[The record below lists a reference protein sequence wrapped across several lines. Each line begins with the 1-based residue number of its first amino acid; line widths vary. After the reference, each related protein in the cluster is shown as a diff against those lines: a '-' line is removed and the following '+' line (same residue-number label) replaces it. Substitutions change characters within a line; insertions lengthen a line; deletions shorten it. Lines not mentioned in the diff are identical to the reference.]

1 MDHWDDICIFS
12 PQCNY
17 LNCGHIKYF
26 FLLPQQLK
34 FQNVLRFQIEKWMEK
49 LEESE
54 TKKKLS
60 MKTGIVAVSV
70 SVSCMTLSTHYY
82 H

>member
-1 MDHWDDICIFS
+1 
-12 PQCNY
+12 
-17 LNCGHIKYF
+17 
-26 FLLPQQLK
+26 
-34 FQNVLRFQIEKWMEK
+34 MEK